1 MRTAG
6 AELRN
11 NGNSDRPVWYDIY
24 FLAMVENDR
33 DLALAR
39 IERAQNAINERL
51 AELHEIP
58 PADTREMRDLTSALI
73 YLGILLKQ
81 IGCESERLL
90 WD

>member
-1 MRTAG
+1 MQSTQ

-11 NGNSDRPVWYDIY
+11 NGNCERPSWYQAY

-33 DLALAR
+33 DQALTR
-39 IERAQNAINERL
+39 IEGAQNAIHERL
-51 AELHEIP
+51 AELQETP
-58 PADTREMRDLTSALI
+58 PDDLREMRDLTSALI